1 MATAIDAKTTIDI
14 VIIATTPKASP
25 ARYVLPRTEHLPL
38 YAFHSAYDRR
48 DCRARAFCATQVD

>member
-14 VIIATTPKASP
+14 VISVTTPRANP

-38 YAFHSAYDRR
+38 YAFAPAYGPM
-48 DCRARAFCATQVD
+48 AGKTTAFWAIHAD